1 VTVAGTGRK
10 AASSDGGAATEA
22 SLLTPRNVAVDGA
35 GNLYF
40 SEFEG
45 HRVRKIAPD
54 GRISTVAGTGL
65 AGFRGDGSPAASAQ
79 LSYPAGLAI
88 DRFGSL
94 HIADSGNN
102 RVRKIFDSGV
112 IGTVLGGSSSTALA
126 TPLAIAVDLNGT
138 VYASDSSFVVRAYT
152 AAGKWSDFAGSSA
165 PGFSGD
171 GGPALKATITAVH
184 DLASDLSG
192 NLWIADSVR
201 LRKVDLTGAIQTVA
215 GDGYQRALGDGGPA
229 TGGILFQPSAIALD
243 SAGNLYIADAGT
255 QRVRQVLASGTMATL
270 AGTGTP
276 GAATDGSAANAGALN
291 GPMGVAVDPAGNL
304 LIADTYNHRIQQVA
318 SDRRMRTV
326 AGTGTGGMGPDAMLP
341 LATQL
346 RSPRAICINRAGIL
360 FIVDTANHRVL
371 RAPPGALLET
381 AAGNGS
387 PGDTGDGGPARLA
400 QLNQPGACTVDSYG
414 NLFIADTGSHR
425 IRKVTAS
432 GTVST
437 VAGTGEAGGSG
448 DEGPATAARLSAPR
462 GVAVD
467 DSGDIFIADS
477 GNHRIRQVTPD
488 GAIHSIAGH
497 SIAGNTA
504 GFAGDGGA
512 ATAAQLN
519 SPGGLFLDGAG
530 ALYFADTNNNR
541 VRRLIPDSVV
551 PPAPLVLPP
560 TISAVNALS
569 MRQGP
574 VAPGEIVSIFGQG
587 IGPEAAVTGN
597 FDAAGLLANLVGGV
611 EVRFDGVAAPIF
623 YAQASQIN
631 VQVPYT
637 VTAAGVTRLE
647 VWVQG
652 KAAGTL
658 DLPVV
663 AASPA
668 LLPLAVNQDG
678 SLNGETAPALRGTV
692 LTFYATGE
700 GLTDGPN
707 ITGKAAEAPYPR
719 PRLPVTLAVAGVAA
733 ELLFAGSAPGMVGV
747 MQINARIPGG
757 FVAPGQAVVEL
768 SVGSAAASAITIWL
782 K

>member
-1 VTVAGTGRK
+1 MDA
-10 AASSDGGAATEA
+10 
-22 SLLTPRNVAVDGA
+22 A

-45 HRVRKIAPD
+45 HRVRKVAPD

-65 AGFRGDGSPAASAQ
+65 AGFRGDGSSALSAQ

-88 DRFGSL
+88 DRFGAL

-126 TPLAIAVDLNGT
+126 TPLAIAVDLAGT
-138 VYASDSSFVVRAYT
+138 VYAGDSSFVVRAYT
-152 AAGKWSDFAGSSA
+152 AAGKWSDFAGTA
-165 PGFSGD
+165 TPGFSGD

-192 NLWIADSVR
+192 NLWIADGVR
-201 LRKVDLTGAIQTVA
+201 LRKVDLNGAVQTVA

-229 TGGILFQPSAIALD
+229 TGGILYQPSAIALD
-243 SAGNLYIADAGT
+243 SAGNLYIADTGT
-255 QRVRQVLASGTMATL
+255 QRVRQVLASGTMTTL
-270 AGTGTP
+270 AGTGTA
-276 GAATDGSAANAGALN
+276 GAGTDGLAANAGALN
-291 GPMGVAVDPAGNL
+291 GPMGVAMDPAGNL

-318 SDRRMRTV
+318 SGRMRTV

-346 RSPRAICINRAGIL
+346 RGPRAICMNRAGIL

-371 RAPPGALLET
+371 RAPPGGLIET

-400 QLNQPGACTVDSYG
+400 QLNQPGACQLDSYG

-425 IRKVTAS
+425 IRKVTAA
-432 GTVST
+432 GTIST
-437 VAGTGEAGGSG
+437 VAGRGEAGGSG
-448 DEGPATAARLSAPR
+448 DEGPATAASLSAPR

-467 DSGDIFIADS
+467 DSGDIFIADT

-488 GAIHSIAGH
+488 GAIHSIAGN
-497 SIAGNTA
+497 AA

-512 ATAAQLN
+512 ALAAQLN

-541 VRRLIPDSVV
+541 VRRLVPDGVV
-551 PPAPLVLPP
+551 PPAPIVLLP

-587 IGPEAAVTGN
+587 IGPVAAVIGN

-637 VTAAGVTRLE
+637 IAGARLTRLE

-652 KAAGTL
+652 KIAGTL
-658 DLPVV
+658 DLPVA

-668 LLPLAVNQDG
+668 LLPLRDQPGRLTQQRNRSGAARHRAH
-678 SLNGETAPALRGTV
+678 LLRDRRGA
-692 LTFYATGE
+692 YR
-700 GLTDGPN
+700 
-707 ITGKAAEAPYPR
+707 R
-719 PRLPVTLAVAGVAA
+719 PQHHGQGGRSPV
-733 ELLFAGSAPGMVGV
+733 
-747 MQINARIPGG
+747 
-757 FVAPGQAVVEL
+757 
-768 SVGSAAASAITIWL
+768 SAAAAAGDFYGGGRSGGNPVCGKRPGNGRGDADQRAYAWRLRCARASGCRIERGRRGGERDHDLAQIAEFSRSAWQSL
-782 K
+782 